1 MLDGIAELDP
11 IVSKHGVDLVGDG
24 VDKSLQ
30 KAGGGT
36 DVRLTMQLG
45 EGELARAVDGYE
57 QVEFGLIGSHLSDV
71 DMDVA
76 DRVSLERLF
85 GLIALNFGQPADAVS
100 LETTVQGRAG
110 EMRNSGLQCVETVVE
125 RQQGMLT
132 EGDDHCFLLR
142 GQHCGANDLGTHTSI
157 VCEGPFAPLGD
168 RLRVETIAGG

>member
-85 GLIALNFGQPADAVS
+85 GLVAFDFGQP
-100 LETTVQGRAG
+100 LMPCRW
-110 EMRNSGLQCVETVVE
+110 
-125 RQQGMLT
+125 
-132 EGDDHCFLLR
+132 
-142 GQHCGANDLGTHTSI
+142 
-157 VCEGPFAPLGD
+157 
-168 RLRVETIAGG
+168 RLRCREERVKCGIVALSL